1 MANVTNSFGYP
12 QEINVISKVF
22 SALQIA
28 LFLFGLIG
36 NVLTVVVLRT
46 IHLRQS
52 STAVYLT
59 ALAIVDILYLIS
71 SLLIN
76 VVNSVVL
83 FPRDLRNY
91 SAWTCHMVSFV
102 NYTLTYLSVWLI
114 VAVTTDRAIWVAY
127 PFRARHVCTR
137 RNAAIAIALIT
148 LVLLIVDSHFF
159 WTLEY
164 RPDDRN
170 TNQFRCSW
178 AAFTDDAVPYM
189 DLLLACVLPFLFM
202 LLANLVIGWQLRKMR
217 EFNRRRQVTN
227 NAQVTISS
235 PENLTDVLGVV
246 SNVQSTSIGTNA
258 LLHKSPTCKT
268 PKLQRKQHRH
278 ELKDSIKVK
287 SHYERSSSLTTMLV
301 SISVFFMVSTSP
313 LLVYDVVYF
322 AWDIRKWF
330 DADKGN
336 NSRLNVVFFVIERT
350 VYTVWYT
357 NFAVHFILYCLNGP
371 PFRARA
377 ISLFRTAFCF
387 SCLHI
392 RRQRRLPNVVVN
404 GIRQS
409 LRDREDNKAIKIR
422 SGEIFHSY
430 EANELGL
437 EASRASMAVLERIAP
452 TVEPKH

>member
-1 MANVTNSFGYP
+1 MANVTNTLGYP

-22 SALQIA
+22 SALQTT
-28 LFLFGLIG
+28 LFLFGLVG

-76 VVNSVVL
+76 VVNSAVL

-91 SAWTCHMVSFV
+91 SAWTCYMVSYV

-127 PFRARHVCTR
+127 PFRARHICTR
-137 RNAAIAIALIT
+137 RNAVITIVLIT
-148 LVLLIVDSHFF
+148 LVLLTVDAHFF
-159 WTLEY
+159 WTLQY
-164 RPDDRN
+164 RSDDRN
-170 TNQFRCSW
+170 TNQFRCTW
-178 AAFTDDAVPYM
+178 AAFTIDAVPYM

-202 LLANLVIGWQLRKMR
+202 LVANLVIGWQLRKMR
-217 EFNRRRQVTN
+217 EFNRRRQVTT
-227 NAQVTISS
+227 NAQLTISS

-246 SNVQSTSIGTNA
+246 SNVQSTSIDRNVA
-258 LLHKSPTCKT
+258 LHKKSSCKT

-322 AWDIRKWF
+322 SWDIRKWF
-330 DADKGN
+330 DADKGD

-377 ISLFRTAFCF
+377 ISLFRTSFCF
-387 SCLHI
+387 ICVQA
-392 RRQRRLPNVVVN
+392 RRQTRLPDVMVN
-404 GIRQS
+404 GVKQS
-409 LRDREDNKAIKIR
+409 LHDREDGDANKICL
-422 SGEIFHSY
+422 GESLHSY
-430 EANELGL
+430 EANQHSLKTSG
-437 EASRASMAVLERIAP
+437 ASFAVLEKATP
-452 TVEPKH
+452 TVEPIH